1 MAKNSDD
8 SNSAGAGAPG
18 EKPAAKAEKPAG
30 KPEKAQ
36 QAAGQAAKGAGE
48 VGEAAKPPAKA
59 EEPAGMAQATP
70 PAEHAGNA
78 AKAGKAA
85 DQAGKAADKGDKA
98 AKGSGKSQGAASG
111 KGGKK
116 GAGAAPSGPHAPER
130 REGYVPRLK
139 HRYLEEVVPKLK
151 QEFGIENTM
160 AVPRLERISLNMGM
174 GEAIQNIKI
183 LDDAVDEMGA
193 LAGQRPTITRS
204 QKSIAAFKLRA
215 GMPIGCRVT
224 LRGERMWEFLDRF
237 ISVALPRVR
246 DFRGVS
252 PKSFDGRGNYTM
264 GIRDHLIFLE
274 IDYNKVER
282 PKGMNITIVTTAGND
297 ERALYLLRELG
308 MPFARLLDKS

>member
-1 MAKNSDD
+1 MAKNSE
-8 SNSAGAGAPG
+8 SKPGGAPG
-18 EKPAAKAEKPAG
+18 AKAAPA
-30 KPEKAQ
+30 
-36 QAAGQAAKGAGE
+36 
-48 VGEAAKPPAKA
+48 PAKA
-59 EEPAGMAQATP
+59 SSAP
-70 PAEHAGNA
+70 PG
-78 AKAGKAA
+78 KAGGSKKAA
-85 DQAGKAADKGDKA
+85 SA
-98 AKGSGKSQGAASG
+98 AKGSPAAAAS
-111 KGGKK
+111 
-116 GAGAAPSGPHAPER
+116 ATPAEGPRKA
-130 REGYVPRLK
+130 YVPRLR

-151 QEFGIENTM
+151 REFGIENAM

-183 LDDAVDEMGA
+183 LDDAVEEMAA
-193 LAGQRPTITRS
+193 LAGQRPTVTRA

-224 LRGERMWEFLDRF
+224 LRGERMWDFLDRF

-308 MPFARLLDKS
+308 MPFAR